1 MPRLYDAHSAVAGF
15 GMHPLTALARAD
27 QVGTLY
33 GSFHRTSASML
44 FGAAILCGVMW
55 EQEAPWVMAT
65 WVAAILANQAWRGM
79 LVRAYRKAAPPIA
92 DAERWGAYWVAGS
105 TLAGALWGAAS
116 VVMFP
121 EQPSY
126 QALFIVCQFGVI
138 LGGLSNTA
146 VYKPSFFGFAL
157 AVLVP
162 LIVRVAI
169 EGDQVHLFT
178 AGVLGVVLVF
188 VLAFGLRVN
197 GVLTQSLAMR
207 YENVDLIREL
217 QSQTNAALAARAAAE
232 TASLAKSQF
241 LAAASH
247 DLRQPLHAMGLFA
260 AALASRV
267 HDPGVTP
274 LVASIRASVEALEH
288 LFAELLD
295 LSQLDAGALRAAP
308 AAFPLRPLF
317 LRLAADFGPQAQAAG
332 LSFRVAP
339 TRLAVVTDA
348 LLLERVLRNLL
359 ANAVRYTPAGGIVL
373 GVRRRADR
381 VRIDVIDTGI
391 GIADAD
397 TTRVFEEFVQLAGA
411 PRKHAGGRGMG
422 LGLAIVRRLAALC
435 GHEVELASAP
445 GRGSRFSIAVPRAPA
460 LVRVCR
466 SPRARRR
473 MEGLSANTLSGR
485 RVVVVDDD
493 PAVVAAMQALF
504 ASWDAIATGGPDASL
519 ALATLAD
526 DEGGDDAVDLIV
538 ADLRLADGN
547 SGIDAIGT
555 LRERLGV
562 DTPAI
567 VVSGDTSAAAEREA
581 RDAEVRLLL
590 KPVVAAALKDAAER
604 AMSSRAMSSRVT
616 ADRA

>member
-1 MPRLYDAHSAVAGF
+1 
-15 GMHPLTALARAD
+15 
-27 QVGTLY
+27 
-33 GSFHRTSASML
+33 
-44 FGAAILCGVMW
+44 
-55 EQEAPWVMAT
+55 
-65 WVAAILANQAWRGM
+65 
-79 LVRAYRKAAPPIA
+79 
-92 DAERWGAYWVAGS
+92 
-105 TLAGALWGAAS
+105 
-116 VVMFP
+116 
-121 EQPSY
+121 
-126 QALFIVCQFGVI
+126 
-138 LGGLSNTA
+138 
-146 VYKPSFFGFAL
+146 
-157 AVLVP
+157 
-162 LIVRVAI
+162 
-169 EGDQVHLFT
+169 
-178 AGVLGVVLVF
+178 
-188 VLAFGLRVN
+188 
-197 GVLTQSLAMR
+197 
-207 YENVDLIREL
+207 
-217 QSQTNAALAARAAAE
+217 
-232 TASLAKSQF
+232 
-241 LAAASH
+241 
-247 DLRQPLHAMGLFA
+247 
-260 AALASRV
+260 V

-332 LSFRVAP
+332 LFFRVAP

>member
-1 MPRLYDAHSAVAGF
+1 
-15 GMHPLTALARAD
+15 
-27 QVGTLY
+27 
-33 GSFHRTSASML
+33 
-44 FGAAILCGVMW
+44 
-55 EQEAPWVMAT
+55 
-65 WVAAILANQAWRGM
+65 
-79 LVRAYRKAAPPIA
+79 
-92 DAERWGAYWVAGS
+92 
-105 TLAGALWGAAS
+105 
-116 VVMFP
+116 
-121 EQPSY
+121 
-126 QALFIVCQFGVI
+126 
-138 LGGLSNTA
+138 
-146 VYKPSFFGFAL
+146 
-157 AVLVP
+157 
-162 LIVRVAI
+162 
-169 EGDQVHLFT
+169 
-178 AGVLGVVLVF
+178 
-188 VLAFGLRVN
+188 
-197 GVLTQSLAMR
+197 
-207 YENVDLIREL
+207 
-217 QSQTNAALAARAAAE
+217 
-232 TASLAKSQF
+232 
-241 LAAASH
+241 
-247 DLRQPLHAMGLFA
+247 
-260 AALASRV
+260 
-267 HDPGVTP
+267 
-274 LVASIRASVEALEH
+274 
-288 LFAELLD
+288 
-295 LSQLDAGALRAAP
+295 
-308 AAFPLRPLF
+308 
-317 LRLAADFGPQAQAAG
+317 
-332 LSFRVAP
+332 
-339 TRLAVVTDA
+339 
-348 LLLERVLRNLL
+348 
-359 ANAVRYTPAGGIVL
+359 
-373 GVRRRADR
+373 
-381 VRIDVIDTGI
+381 
-391 GIADAD
+391 
-397 TTRVFEEFVQLAGA
+397 
-411 PRKHAGGRGMG
+411 MG

-504 ASWDAIATGGPDASL
+504 ASWDAKATGGPDASL